1 MRLFVSTP
9 VDTRAFANLKKKG
22 GENKMVLLASDYD
35 KSRFF
40 KAEDGERRLRIKAVT
55 EELVGAGAEKEKK
68 LVVWFTN
75 DERGLVLNRVNN
87 RTLRGA
93 FGDDT
98 ARWIGRVIIIF
109 PMMVEMRGKM
119 VPGLRVR
126 IPPPKHGGQA
136 VASVKPKPSGNGH
149 STAAVKPKPPV
160 DDELDEVD
168 EPAAQSQMTDA
179 DEFDDEVP
187 F

>member
-1 MRLFVSTP
+1 VHCQLRRLTP
-9 VDTRAFANLKKKG
+9 EPEFPQQNAEERQ
-22 GENKMVLLASDYD
+22 MPLLASDFD

-40 KAEDGERRLRIKAVT
+40 KADDLEGERKLRIKSVT
-55 EELVGAGAEKEKK
+55 TEAIGVGAEKDEK

-75 DERGLVLNRVNN
+75 DKRGLVLNRVNN

-98 ARWIGRVIIIF
+98 AGWASKVVIIF

-119 VPGLRVR
+119 VPGIRVR
-126 IPPPKHGGQA
+126 IPPPKQSGQA
-136 VASVKPKPSGNGH
+136 AVAAKLKGPGNGQ
-149 STAAVKPKPPV
+149 TAVRAKQTPPI
-160 DDELDEVD
+160 DEELED
-168 EPAAQSQMTDA
+168 EPPAQPPAKATGA
-179 DEFDDEVP
+179 DEFNDEID

>member
-1 MRLFVSTP
+1 V
-9 VDTRAFANLKKKG
+9 
-22 GENKMVLLASDYD
+22 VLLASNYD

-40 KAEDGERRLRIKAVT
+40 KADDLDGDRKLRIKGVT

-75 DERGLVLNRVNN
+75 DERGLVLNRLNN

-98 ARWIGRVIIIF
+98 VGWAGKVIIIF
-109 PMMVEMRGKM
+109 AMMVEMRGKM

-126 IPPPKHGGQA
+126 IPPPKHGGA
-136 VASVKPKPSGNGH
+136 EVTIKPKPSSNGQ
-149 STAAVKPKPPV
+149 TVAAKPKPPV
-160 DDELDEVD
+160 DDELDD
-168 EPAAQSQMTDA
+168 IDAPPTQLQTTDA
-179 DEFDDEVP
+179 DELDDGIP

>member
-1 MRLFVSTP
+1 
-9 VDTRAFANLKKKG
+9 
-22 GENKMVLLASDYD
+22 MVLLASNYD
-35 KSRFF
+35 KSRFL
-40 KAEDGERRLRIKAVT
+40 KADDFDGDRKFRIKSVT

-75 DERGLVLNRVNN
+75 DECGLVLNRVNN

-98 ARWIGRVIIIF
+98 AGWINKIIIVF
-109 PMMVEMRGKM
+109 SMMVEMRGKM

-126 IPPPKHGGQA
+126 IPPPKDGSSA
-136 VASVKPKPSGNGH
+136 AATKPTPSGNGQ
-149 STAAVKPKPPV
+149 TAIAAKPKPPNEQELA
-160 DDELDEVD
+160 DDR
-168 EPAAQSQMTDA
+168 PPAQSQATAVD
-179 DEFDDEVP
+179 DFDDEIS

>member
-1 MRLFVSTP
+1 
-9 VDTRAFANLKKKG
+9 
-22 GENKMVLLASDYD
+22 MVLLASNYD

-40 KAEDGERRLRIKAVT
+40 KADGLDGDRKLRIKGVT

-75 DERGLVLNRVNN
+75 DERGLVLNRLNN

-98 ARWIGRVIIIF
+98 AGWAGKVIIIF
-109 PMMVEMRGKM
+109 AMDVEMRGKM

-126 IPPPKHGGQA
+126 IPPPKHGSHAEVTQA
-136 VASVKPKPSGNGH
+136 EALRQRPNRCR
-149 STAAVKPKPPV
+149 STEAAGRRG
-160 DDELDEVD
+160 
-168 EPAAQSQMTDA
+168 AR
-179 DEFDDEVP
+179 
-187 F
+187 

>member
-1 MRLFVSTP
+1 
-9 VDTRAFANLKKKG
+9 
-22 GENKMVLLASDYD
+22 MVLLASDYD
-35 KSRFF
+35 KSRFL
-40 KAEDGERRLRIKAVT
+40 KAGDFEGERKFRIKSVT
-55 EELVGAGAEKEKK
+55 EELVGAGADKEKK

-75 DERGLVLNRVNN
+75 DERGFVLNRVNN

-98 ARWIGRVIIIF
+98 AGWVEKIIIIF

-126 IPPPKHGGQA
+126 IPPPKHGSQ
-136 VASVKPKPSGNGH
+136 VAAVKPKPSGNGQ
-149 STAAVKPKPPV
+149 TAVAAKPKPPV
-160 DDELDEVD
+160 EEKLDDVD
-168 EPAAQSQMTDA
+168 EAPAKSDTSDA
-179 DEFDDEVP
+179 DEFDDEVQ

>member
-1 MRLFVSTP
+1 
-9 VDTRAFANLKKKG
+9 
-22 GENKMVLLASDYD
+22 MVLLASDYD
-35 KSRFF
+35 KSRFH
-40 KAEDGERRLRIKAVT
+40 KADGLDGDLKLRIKGVT

-98 ARWIGRVIIIF
+98 AGWAGKVIVIF
-109 PMMVEMRGKM
+109 PTMVEMRGKM

-136 VASVKPKPSGNGH
+136 VAAAKPKPSGNGH
-149 STAAVKPKPPV
+149 TAVAAKPNPPV
-160 DDELDEVD
+160 DEELDHVD
-168 EPAAQSQMTDA
+168 APPAQSQPTAA

>member
-1 MRLFVSTP
+1 
-9 VDTRAFANLKKKG
+9 
-22 GENKMVLLASDYD
+22 MVLLASDYD
-35 KSRFF
+35 KSRFL
-40 KAEDGERRLRIKAVT
+40 KADDFEGERKFRIKGVT
-55 EELVGAGAEKEKK
+55 EELVGAGADKEKK

-98 ARWIGRVIIIF
+98 AGWAGKVIIIF

-126 IPPPKHGGQA
+126 IPPPKPGSQ
-136 VASVKPKPSGNGH
+136 VAAVKPKPSGNGQIAV
-149 STAAVKPKPPV
+149 AAAKPKPPA

-168 EPAAQSQMTDA
+168 EPPAQSQTTDV